1 MKQKSVEEMALCAFF
16 AALTAVLSQVSIPLQ
31 PVPVN
36 LATFSVC
43 LAGGVLSAGSAAA
56 SQGIYVLLGL
66 IGLPVFAGM
75 SGGVGIL
82 AGPTG
87 GYLVGYVAAA
97 WMIGFLRGK
106 TGCSPVRTV
115 LSMVSGSVL
124 CYVFGTAWFMVS
136 TKSGLGAA
144 LGLCVLPFLIGD
156 TLKIAAASVVAP
168 RLSRALRQLR
178 AGHAA

>member
-1 MKQKSVEEMALCAFF
+1 MKQKSVEEMVLCAFF

-43 LAGGVLSAGSAAA
+43 LSGGVLGAGSAAA

-66 IGLPVFAGM
+66 TGLPVFANL
-75 SGGVGIL
+75 SGGVGVL

-87 GYLVGYVAAA
+87 GYLIGYVAAA
-97 WMIGFLRGK
+97 WLIGFLRGK
-106 TGCSPVRTV
+106 TGCGPVRTV
-115 LSMVSGSVL
+115 LAMVSGSVL
-124 CYVFGTAWFMVS
+124 CYVLGTAWFMVS
-136 TKSGLGAA
+136 TKSSLAAA

-156 TLKIAAASVVAP
+156 TLKIAAAAVVAP
-168 RLSRALRQLR
+168 RLVRVLRQLR
-178 AGHAA
+178 AGRTA

>member
-43 LAGGVLSAGSAAA
+43 LAGGVLGAGSAAA
-56 SQGIYVLLGL
+56 SQAIYVLLGL
-66 IGLPVFAGM
+66 VGLPVFAGM
-75 SGGVGIL
+75 AGGAGVL

-87 GYLVGYVAAA
+87 GYLIGYIAAA
-97 WMIGFLRGK
+97 WMIGFLCGK
-106 TGCSPVRTV
+106 AGCGAARTV
-115 LSMVSGSVL
+115 LSMFFGSVL
-124 CYVFGTAWFMVS
+124 CYVLGTAWFMVS
-136 TKSGLGAA
+136 TKSSLGAA

-156 TLKIAAASVVAP
+156 ALKIAAASVVTS
-168 RLSRALRQLR
+168 RLSRVLRQLR
-178 AGHAA
+178 TGRTA